1 MYNYI
6 NNIYIFLLNEV
17 IIYIIII
24 IPFDGC
30 FLTCGSSS
38 SGVGAFKQTQEATSR
53 PSPMGNTMTAIT
65 IPVDLSRPSAV
76 VVAKKGKS
84 IYMPDNSNCCVRI
97 YFDHN
102 KF

>member
-1 MYNYI
+1 MVASWLAA
-6 NNIYIFLLNEV
+6 LLPLV
-17 IIYIIII
+17 
-24 IPFDGC
+24 
-30 FLTCGSSS
+30 
-38 SGVGAFKQTQEATSR
+38 TQEATSR